1 MTVEI
6 TSLIEDVKQ
15 SLYYFLNHTTY
26 TKDSTTQLLNQHF
39 PGLNIVLGFPG
50 DLEKLRLPT
59 LAIVGGTVLP
69 YNYLTFG
76 QGAALN
82 EIAFPFVIYGFC
94 GGHQHEGQ
102 NQRQRDRLLND
113 LKELLTESEYLSYYE
128 GSDFS
133 SAVSDLGIKDIT
145 GSVLPE
151 TGMTESEK
159 FRFEVN
165 FQLVY
170 IKES

>member
-1 MTVEI
+1 MAVEI
-6 TSLIEDVKQ
+6 TSLIENVKQ

-26 TKDSTTQLLNQHF
+26 TRDSTTQLLNQHF
-39 PGLNIVLGFPG
+39 PGLNIILGFPG
-50 DLEKLRLPT
+50 DLEKLHLPT
-59 LAIVGGTVLP
+59 LAIVGSAVSP
-69 YNYLTFG
+69 YNYLTLG

-82 EIAFPFVIYGFC
+82 EIVFGFVVYGFC

-113 LKELLTESEYLSYYE
+113 LKEFLTESEYLNYYE

-133 SAVSDLGIKDIT
+133 SAISNLEIREVYGNA
-145 GSVLPE
+145 LPV

-159 FRFEVN
+159 FRFEVG